1 MKTIVKYDLLYW
13 QRTSKFIVLGAL
25 GLFLS
30 GLSVLTARYFNYII
44 EFALRSEGIDIEMPE
59 PTVLESYTQFFSNF
73 NQIFLWVVLFVAVA
87 FFTRDRTRG
96 HLPLLFSKPL
106 SRIHFILSKS
116 LLISLTVLVTLLA
129 SAVVFGYYTYFLFD
143 TFALGRFLL
152 ALLGFYAFVLMIV
165 HTGLLVSAASKSY
178 WVPALSALGL
188 YFVASLLT
196 ILDFGVLKYMP
207 WHLAAYP
214 LVYAHGQ
221 LDTSVLLWATALA
234 FALSAVMV
242 LLSLRLFK
250 SRPIV

>member
-1 MKTIVKYDLLYW
+1 MKTILKYDVLYW

-30 GLSVLTARYFNYII
+30 GLSVLTARYFNRII

-73 NQIFLWVVLFVAVA
+73 NQIFLWVVLFVSVA

-96 HLPLLFSKPL
+96 HLPLIFSKPIHR
-106 SRIHFILSKS
+106 SHFILAKS
-116 LLISLTVLVTLLA
+116 LIASVTILVVLLA
-129 SAVVFGYYTYFLFD
+129 SSIVFGYYTYFLFE

-152 ALLGFYAFVLMIV
+152 AVLGYYVYVMLVV
-165 HTGLLVSAASKSY
+165 HTGLLVSAVSKSY
-178 WVPALSALGL
+178 WVPALSALGV
-188 YFVASLLT
+188 YFVTSILT

-207 WHLAAYP
+207 WHLVGYP
-214 LVYAHGQ
+214 MTYAHEQ
-221 LDTSVLLWATALA
+221 LETAVLLGAIGLGVCASILMVIIALR
-234 FALSAVMV
+234 V
-242 LLSLRLFK
+242 FK